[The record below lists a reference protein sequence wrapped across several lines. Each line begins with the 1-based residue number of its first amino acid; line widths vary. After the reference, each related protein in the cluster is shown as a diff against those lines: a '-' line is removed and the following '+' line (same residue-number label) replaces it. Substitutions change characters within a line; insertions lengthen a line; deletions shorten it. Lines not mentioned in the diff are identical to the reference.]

1 MANIEATDPETI
13 FSPSFLSLLVFDT
26 VVHLFLQSLSSHLS
40 LAPEYWCSI
49 AYFEMDVQVGET
61 FKVPSSCPVVTVDGY
76 VDPSGG
82 DRFCLGQLSNVHRTE
97 AIERARYV
105 GGFWKR
111 KHLVL
116 ILFSRCLHFTIVL
129 KTHQSLC
136 F

>member
-1 MANIEATDPETI
+1 MTNAVAEGLIDCLNGFVGFFCA
-13 FSPSFLSLLVFDT
+13 F
-26 VVHLFLQSLSSHLS
+26 QSVNCIYS

-97 AIERARYV
+97 AIERARYSADP
-105 GGFWKR
+105 KS
-111 KHLVL
+111 
-116 ILFSRCLHFTIVL
+116 SRCLWYL
-129 KTHQSLC
+129 KIFWFAFSVCLSFEITSILS
-136 F
+136 FFELN